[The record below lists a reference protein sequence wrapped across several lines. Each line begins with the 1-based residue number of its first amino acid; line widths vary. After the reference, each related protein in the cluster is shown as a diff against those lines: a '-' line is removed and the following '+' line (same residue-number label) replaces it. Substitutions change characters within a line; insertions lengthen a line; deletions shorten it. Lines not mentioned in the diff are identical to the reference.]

1 MLITAYSMVLNMALS
16 RTRSQADGPATRADE
31 DDLLLPLTEG
41 EWSDI
46 VDTTQFGKLNLWAEP
61 VKRGIQR
68 GTHK

>member
-1 MLITAYSMVLNMALS
+1 MVPRREET
-16 RTRSQADGPATRADE
+16 RTT
-31 DDLLLPLTEG
+31 LLLPRIMEG

-68 GTHK
+68 GTNK